1 MGGERSSLLRRM
13 APLAAVTALLV
24 PATAHASSFTPDP
37 VPGAKTLQPDAA
49 PTAAPATT
57 PKPAKTVAPKVE
69 RAPVV
74 RRSVAAPVVQRVVAP
89 TTTSAPVVHRMQTK
103 KAPPKRPAAK
113 PKPEPMLVMPKLP
126 AVLVPRFVEAPLG
139 SDPPKALAALALGL
153 AALTALS
160 GAGLV
165 FSWSRR

>member
-1 MGGERSSLLRRM
+1 M
-13 APLAAVTALLV
+13 APLAAVMALLV

-89 TTTSAPVVHRMQTK
+89 TTASAPGVHRMPTK

>member
-1 MGGERSSLLRRM
+1 
-13 APLAAVTALLV
+13 
-24 PATAHASSFTPDP
+24 
-37 VPGAKTLQPDAA
+37 
-49 PTAAPATT
+49 
-57 PKPAKTVAPKVE
+57 
-69 RAPVV
+69 
-74 RRSVAAPVVQRVVAP
+74 
-89 TTTSAPVVHRMQTK
+89 VHRIPTK

>member
-13 APLAAVTALLV
+13 APLAAVMALLV

-89 TTTSAPVVHRMQTK
+89 TTTSAPGVHRMPTK

>member
-1 MGGERSSLLRRM
+1 M
-13 APLAAVTALLV
+13 APLAAVMALLV

-89 TTTSAPVVHRMQTK
+89 RTTSAPVVHRIPTK

>member
-13 APLAAVTALLV
+13 APLAAVMALLV

-89 TTTSAPVVHRMQTK
+89 TTTSAPVVHRMPTT

-165 FSWSRR
+165 FSCSRR